1 VGNVLDHERLDVY
14 QLALELCALALRV
27 AAQLPR
33 GHAHLADQLRRSA
46 TSIPLNIAEGTGKVS
61 SGERAQCHRVARGE
75 AMECGAALDV
85 IRLLG
90 CVAAEE
96 IDRGKELA
104 TRIVAMLTRMI
115 R

>member
-1 VGNVLDHERLDVY
+1 
-14 QLALELCALALRV
+14 
-27 AAQLPR
+27 
-33 GHAHLADQLRRSA
+33 
-46 TSIPLNIAEGTGKVS
+46 
-61 SGERAQCHRVARGE
+61 
-75 AMECGAALDV
+75 MECGAALDV